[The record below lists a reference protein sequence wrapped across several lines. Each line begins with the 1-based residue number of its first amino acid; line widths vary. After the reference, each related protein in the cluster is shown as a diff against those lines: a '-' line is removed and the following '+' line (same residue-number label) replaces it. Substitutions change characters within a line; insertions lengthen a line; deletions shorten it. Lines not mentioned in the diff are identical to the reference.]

1 MTKQVTALQAAL
13 TLINDL
19 TSAGAKGFAIPV
31 SDATKVEGMTV
42 SDLKAKLAAMV
53 TPAETKPETSN
64 AGAVLKGTEV
74 RGQMVRYV
82 ENGKRRGSVAKKIV
96 RRGDVRGAL
105 LENGEFAPLDQLVKG
120 KGAYIQWNKKEAKQ
134 EEAKQEEAA
143 PKKPGRKPKAEVA
156 ETAPAKKPG
165 RKPKAEAATPAKE
178 EASKLVAADV
188 RGKNVVISYKWGGEV
203 QTKTVAIS
211 KVVNRDGE
219 RFALSGDL
227 SLEFDKIERQGKKLV
242 YTGRVSKADF
252 EAA

>member
-42 SDLKAKLAAMV
+42 SDLKAKIAAMV

-64 AGAVLKGTEV
+64 AGAVLKGTEI

-82 ENGKRRGSVAKKIV
+82 ENGKRRGSVAEKIV

-143 PKKPGRKPKAEVA
+143 
-156 ETAPAKKPG
+156 
-165 RKPKAEAATPAKE
+165 PAKE

-227 SLEFDKIERQGKKLV
+227 SLAFDKIERQGKKLV

>member
-1 MTKQVTALQAAL
+1 MTKQVTALQAVL

-42 SDLKAKLAAMV
+42 SDLKAKLVAMV
-53 TPAETKPETSN
+53 TPAETKPETGN

-143 PKKPGRKPKAEVA
+143 PKKPGRKPKAE
-156 ETAPAKKPG
+156 
-165 RKPKAEAATPAKE
+165 AAAPAKE

-203 QTKTVAIS
+203 QTKTVTIS

>member
-1 MTKQVTALQAAL
+1 MTTQVTALQAAL

-31 SDATKVEGMTV
+31 SDNTKVEGMTV
-42 SDLKAKLAAMV
+42 SDLKAKIAAMV
-53 TPAETKPETSN
+53 TPAETKPETGN
-64 AGAVLKGTEV
+64 AGAVLKGTEI
-74 RGQMVRYV
+74 RGQMVRYM
-82 ENGKRRGSVAKKIV
+82 EDGKRRGSVAEKIV

-120 KGAYIQWNKKEAKQ
+120 KGAFIQWNKEAKQ
-134 EEAKQEEAA
+134 EETA
-143 PKKPGRKPKAEVA
+143 PVKKPGRKPK
-156 ETAPAKKPG
+156 
-165 RKPKAEAATPAKE
+165 AATPAKE

-188 RGKNVVISYKWGGEV
+188 RGKNVVISYKWGGDV
-203 QTKTVAIS
+203 QTKTVTIS

-227 SLEFDKIERQGKKLV
+227 SLEFDKIERQDKKLV